1 MRSGNRHPDFS
12 KECVVGMGI
21 LTLAK
26 CAEIGI
32 PTLVRRLLSRNWHPD
47 FSRVFE
53 GRMVGIGIPTLVRC
67 A

>member
-1 MRSGNRHPDFS
+1 
-12 KECVVGMGI
+12 MGI